1 MVNILLPLTQT
12 LRKKSMKTIGILLFA
27 SLAVVATSCSTS
39 EGEETVEAVTYTL
52 DKEATSL
59 EWAASMSPEYGHTG
73 LVDITEGTLVMEGEE
88 LKSGSFTI
96 DMNTIRSTDLEEPKA
111 GYLAAHL
118 KGTAPDEDHPVD
130 LFFNTPKYPTVGVTL
145 GEYKDG
151 KLGLTLS
158 IMGEELTQNVPV
170 ELTSDENGA
179 WIKGDFSLDFTS
191 LEIPGLQPNPE
202 DGSQI
207 NPVIDFKLKA
217 ALKK

>member
-1 MVNILLPLTQT
+1 M
-12 LRKKSMKTIGILLFA
+12 KKIGILLFA
-27 SLAVVATSCSTS
+27 SLAVIATSCSSTS
-39 EGEETVEAVTYTL
+39 TEDAAGEPITYAL

-59 EWAASMSPEYGHTG
+59 EWAASMGPDYGHTG
-73 LVDITEGTLVMEGEE
+73 LVDITEGTMVMEGDE

-118 KGTAPDEDHPVD
+118 KGTAPDETHPVD

-151 KLGLTLS
+151 KLGLTIS
-158 IMGEELTQNVPV
+158 IMGEELKQDVAV
-170 ELTSDENGA
+170 KITSDENGA
-179 WIKGDFSLDFTS
+179 SIKGDFSLDFDS
-191 LEIPGLQPNPE
+191 LGIPGLQPNPE

-207 NPVIDFKLKA
+207 NPVIDFKLKV